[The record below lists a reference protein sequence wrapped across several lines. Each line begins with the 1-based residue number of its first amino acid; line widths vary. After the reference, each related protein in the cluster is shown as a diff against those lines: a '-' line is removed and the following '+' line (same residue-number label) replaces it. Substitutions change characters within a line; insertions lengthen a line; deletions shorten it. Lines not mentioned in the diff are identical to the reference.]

1 MIIRETRE
9 EFVDKNYRHKIEDY
23 IYAETNR
30 LVIAIQKK

>member
-9 EFVDKNYRHKIEDY
+9 EFVDKNYRDKIEDS
-23 IYAETNR
+23 IYAKTNR